1 MATSDMEKAVREPLL
16 SSDPEKKVD
25 SPTRSRLPTEKADRI
40 HLALISIL
48 IFSIC
53 CFAALNSFAT
63 TEQIPSGWL
72 ERCAWRDLE
81 PHVHLLDVAPIT
93 REEFLQRQSI
103 LADALDEAGVDAF
116 ITEPSA
122 SSSYYAN
129 ISTSFNLSER
139 PFLVIIDKHA
149 QFSYLAP
156 KFEVG
161 RIARLEMVYRDKNVI
176 EWPEEKSPYEVLAK
190 ATGHKKIMLDEH
202 ARFMIATGLQAAGIE
217 VLPTSQNIQSLR
229 AVKTEEELRI
239 LRGIN
244 DFTLQLVRSLQKCI
258 KIGMTQDSVV
268 SAASRLFGRAG
279 VGKGFWAIVLFG
291 DQAAYPHGGSSG
303 KTLGRGEFVL
313 IDIGSKLH
321 DYGSDV
327 TRTILPAGSEVGKDL
342 MDVWYTVQA
351 AQAAAIELMNVNETC
366 FVVDA
371 AARKVITD
379 KGYGEFFTH
388 RLGHGLGLE
397 MHEHPYLNGANGE
410 KLRTGEVVTNEPV
423 RTPCESYW
431 VADDLI
437 SIGNLRHYRASKET
451 ESRRWVWCSARR
463 SDSRFK
469 SRRTWRYSYDWVK
482 SEVAIRAIDICW
494 RNLQIV

>member
-1 MATSDMEKAVREPLL
+1 MPTTDMEKDIRQPLL
-16 SSDPEKKVD
+16 FPNSEQRKNCPATSTSTRRKV
-25 SPTRSRLPTEKADRI
+25 
-40 HLALISIL
+40 HVSIL
-48 IFSIC
+48 LGTV
-53 CFAALNSFAT
+53 CFLCVALVVVSKHFAR
-63 TEQIPSGWL
+63 TEQISSQWL
-72 ERCAWRDLE
+72 ERCAWRDLS
-81 PHVHLLDVAPIT
+81 PHIHLLDVAPIT
-93 REEFLQRQSI
+93 RDEFLQRQSI
-103 LADALDEAGVDAF
+103 LAAALDAAGVDAF
-116 ITEPSA
+116 IAEPSA

-129 ISTSFNLSER
+129 ISTSFELSER
-139 PFLVIIDKHA
+139 PFLMIIDKAA

-161 RIARLEMVYRDKNVI
+161 RIARLEMVFNDKKVI
-176 EWPEEKSPYEVLAK
+176 EWPEEKSPYEVLGK
-190 ATGHKKIMLDEH
+190 ETGYKKIMLDEH
-202 ARFMIATGLQAAGIE
+202 ARFMIASGLQAAGIE
-217 VLPTSQNIQSLR
+217 VVPTPPAIQSLR
-229 AVKTEEELRI
+229 AVKTEKELRI

-258 KIGMTQDSVV
+258 KVGMTQETVV

-291 DQAAYPHGGSSG
+291 DQAAYPHGGWSG
-303 KTLGRGEFVL
+303 KILRSGEFVL

-327 TRTILPAGSEVGKDL
+327 TRTILPTGSKVTKEL

-366 FVVDA
+366 SIVDA
-371 AARKVITD
+371 AARNIITD

-423 RTPCESYW
+423 SMSLLKVRQ
-431 VADDLI
+431 
-437 SIGNLRHYRASKET
+437 IG
-451 ESRRWVWCSARR
+451 
-463 SDSRFK
+463 
-469 SRRTWRYSYDWVK
+469 
-482 SEVAIRAIDICW
+482 
-494 RNLQIV
+494 